1 MDTSSTQF
9 SQLISALNQRA
20 GLALQASEGA
30 CAFLDRQGAYWQ
42 LSLGLGSDALV
53 IQAALGPLAALAA
66 DDTPLQLLHL
76 NADPALLRGAALGV
90 DPVTAEIRLLH
101 TVPLDGLD
109 AARLE
114 SMLTNLM
121 AVRDAV
127 LARLDAAA
135 AAADALDRA
144 PHAVPP
150 GLMNF
155 A

>member
-1 MDTSSTQF
+1 MPTCRASST
-9 SQLISALNQRA
+9 SAPCSSGHRRA
-20 GLALQASEGA
+20 G
-30 CAFLDRQGAYWQ
+30 
-42 LSLGLGSDALV
+42 GSDALV

-66 DDTPLQLLHL
+66 DDTPVQVRHLH
-76 NADPALLRGAALGV
+76 ADPALVRGAALGV

-144 PHAVPP
+144 PHALPP